1 MTRSPA
7 PLFILIGPSGV
18 GKTTVLERLLQDQKL
33 PVVRFLTT
41 TSREPR
47 EGETTGINYHFV
59 SETAFQKL
67 IQEERLFEW
76 VNIYGHFYGTQKD
89 RLAEL
94 RRGDRPIICI
104 LELEGA
110 RKIKQL
116 DPEHTCVIL
125 LTASRDTL
133 IERLRARHTA
143 AEELDKRIARI
154 DQELH
159 TYPALADIQVENQDG
174 SFEQTVE
181 TIKQI
186 IRREMK

>member
-1 MTRSPA
+1 MTSSPA

-18 GKTTVLERLLQDQKL
+18 GKTTVLERLLQDTDL
-33 PVVRFLTT
+33 SVVRFLTT
-41 TSREPR
+41 TSRQPR
-47 EGETTGINYHFV
+47 EGEKTGLNYHFV
-59 SETAFQKL
+59 SEQAFQEL

-89 RLAEL
+89 RLSEL
-94 RRGDRPIICI
+94 RQGNIPIICI

-110 RKIKQL
+110 RKIKEL
-116 DPEHTCVIL
+116 DPEHTLVIL
-125 LTASRDTL
+125 LSASRATL
-133 IERLRARHTA
+133 IERLKARHGT

-159 TYPALADIQVENQDG
+159 TYPSLADVTVDNEDG
-174 SFEQTVE
+174 AFEQTVE

-186 IRREMK
+186 IRTVIK